1 MAMRSLDLAAAE
13 SARVEDLRH
22 ELDMARLPRHVAIIM
37 DGNGRWAA
45 KRRQPRVAGHRA
57 GADAVRRS
65 VESAARL
72 GLECLTLYAF
82 STENWKRPRFEI
94 RALMDLL
101 VEYLRKEVH
110 SLKENNIQFRMIGRS
125 EDLHISVLEQIR
137 KAELATFQ
145 NTGLRLNIALNY
157 GGRAEIVDAFRT
169 LAREVAAG
177 RLTPDEVDEDL
188 IHRSLYTRSLPDPDL
203 LIRTSGEMRVSNFLL
218 WQIAYAEM
226 HVTDTLWPDF
236 GEPELLAALIDYQKR
251 DRRYGRVR
259 LEEVSA

>member
-1 MAMRSLDLAAAE
+1 MAMRIIDFA
-13 SARVEDLRH
+13 VEQPGSEALLR
-22 ELDMARLPRHVAIIM
+22 ELDPARLPRHVAVIM

-45 KRRQPRVAGHRA
+45 KKRLPRIAGHRA
-57 GADAVRRS
+57 GADAVRRT

-101 VEYLRKEVH
+101 VEYLRKELH

-125 EDLHISVLEQIR
+125 DELHLSVLEQIR

-157 GGRAEIVDAFRT
+157 GGRAEIVDAFRA
-169 LAREVAAG
+169 LACEVSAG
-177 RLTPDEVDEDL
+177 RLNPAEINEET
-188 IHRSLYTRSLPDPDL
+188 IHNNLYTNTLPDPDL

-218 WQIAYAEM
+218 WQIAYAEI
-226 HVTDTLWPDF
+226 HVTSTLWPDF
-236 GEPELLAALIDYQKR
+236 SDRDLLLALTEYQKR
-251 DRRYGRVR
+251 DRRYGRVQ

>member
-1 MAMRSLDLAAAE
+1 MAMRIIDFA
-13 SARVEDLRH
+13 VEQPGSEALLR
-22 ELDMARLPRHVAIIM
+22 ELDPARLPRHVAVIM

-45 KRRQPRVAGHRA
+45 KKRLPRIAGHRA
-57 GADAVRRS
+57 GADAVRRT

-101 VEYLRKEVH
+101 VEYLRKELH

-125 EDLHISVLEQIR
+125 EELHLSVLEQIR

-157 GGRAEIVDAFRT
+157 GGRAEIVDAFRA
-169 LAREVAAG
+169 LACEVAAG
-177 RLTPDEVDEDL
+177 RLNPAEINEET
-188 IHRSLYTRSLPDPDL
+188 IHNNLYTNTLPDPDL

-218 WQIAYAEM
+218 WQIAYAEI
-226 HVTDTLWPDF
+226 HVTSTLWPDF
-236 GEPELLAALIDYQKR
+236 SDRDLLLALTEYQKR
-251 DRRYGRVR
+251 DRRYGRVQ

>member
-1 MAMRSLDLAAAE
+1 MAMRIIDFA
-13 SARVEDLRH
+13 VEQPGSEALLR
-22 ELDMARLPRHVAIIM
+22 ELDPARLPRHVAVIM

-45 KRRQPRVAGHRA
+45 KKRLPRIAGHRA
-57 GADAVRRS
+57 GADAVRRT

-101 VEYLRKEVH
+101 VEYLRKELH

-125 EDLHISVLEQIR
+125 DELHLSVLEQIR

-157 GGRAEIVDAFRT
+157 GGRAEIVDAFRA
-169 LAREVAAG
+169 LAHEVAAG
-177 RLTPDEVDEDL
+177 RLNPIDINEET
-188 IHRSLYTRSLPDPDL
+188 IQNNLYTNALPDPDL

-218 WQIAYAEM
+218 WQIAYAEL
-226 HVTDTLWPDF
+226 HVTSTLWPDF
-236 GEPELLAALIDYQKR
+236 SERDLLLALTEYQKR
-251 DRRYGRVR
+251 DRRYGRVQ

>member
-1 MAMRSLDLAAAE
+1 MAMRIIDFA
-13 SARVEDLRH
+13 VEQPGSEALLR
-22 ELDMARLPRHVAIIM
+22 ELEPARLPRHVAVIM

-45 KRRQPRVAGHRA
+45 KKHLPRIAGHRA
-57 GADAVRRS
+57 GADAVRRT

-101 VEYLRKEVH
+101 VEYLRKELH

-125 EDLHISVLEQIR
+125 NELHLSVLEQIR

-157 GGRAEIVDAFRT
+157 GGRAEIVDAFR
-169 LAREVAAG
+169 AIACEVAAG
-177 RLTPDEVDEDL
+177 RLNPAEINEET
-188 IHRSLYTRSLPDPDL
+188 IHNNLYTNSLPDPDL

-218 WQIAYAEM
+218 WQIAYAEI
-226 HVTDTLWPDF
+226 HVTGTLWPDF
-236 GEPELLAALIDYQKR
+236 GERDLLLALSEYQKR
-251 DRRYGRVR
+251 DRRYGRVE